1 MFGNDD
7 TISFAAEGGQLQ
19 FNAFAPI
26 IMNALS
32 RSLNL
37 LTTGCLTLADRCVAG
52 ITANEERLRENV
64 ERSIALVTA
73 LNPIIG
79 YAQATAI
86 ATEAFAQG
94 TNVRDVVLRRQL
106 MSEEDLNDALR
117 HEVLTQPRAYAKKQ

>member
-1 MFGNDD
+1 M
-7 TISFAAEGGQLQ
+7 
-19 FNAFAPI
+19 
-26 IMNALS
+26 
-32 RSLNL
+32 
-37 LTTGCLTLADRCVAG
+37 
-52 ITANEERLRENV
+52 